1 MRVYDGGGMK
11 YNCCIYFRKGGKKLK
26 IYSTAE
32 TIEDAINCLQD
43 EIQIDLIKE
52 IEDESGDKSGED
64 VVDTLI
70 KKMFGGFV

>member
-1 MRVYDGGGMK
+1 MR
-11 YNCCIYFRKGGKKLK
+11 YNYCIYFRKGGKKLK

-32 TIEDAINCLQD
+32 TIEEAINCLQD

-52 IEDESGDKSGED
+52 IEEESGDKSGED
-64 VVDTLI
+64 VVDTL